1 MSQQEEFQ
9 TGYNQGE
16 MNEEGISIS
25 ELFHIF
31 RQRFGWFVIG
41 VVVVLAAAIGYL
53 YYAVPQYESQ
63 VSVLVEPIQK
73 SSSIENLLES
83 SASTTKISTEVE
95 LITSRKNIEY
105 ALGTLELSSYSDAD
119 GNTYADKEIV
129 GSVKERI
136 VVSTVKDTN
145 IVRIT
150 VTDASQAFARDLAN
164 ALASSYDNLLTGIAK
179 NSKTAQREFIQS
191 QIPINDESLQSASDA
206 LGDFRENSDIIQL
219 TDKSS
224 LLVEQISYY
233 TLRLE
238 PLKLQLNESFVFIDS
253 YNDGLQK
260 AGITGVLSLD
270 AIRKDSVVAAKL
282 KELSAWKT
290 ELTMYESLV
299 SPSPNPVTA
308 TSVSSGSSRTYVL
321 NSAITQTTKDLLDRV
336 TTLTRTYAKDVNIQA
351 IVQALTTEVG
361 IDVLQARGEVFV
373 EELSKLPIL
382 ERRLSELDRDVQ
394 IYETIGLKLRDM
406 LEEVKLVEAAVTG
419 NVTVVD
425 QAILPRGPVS
435 PNKMLILAVALLL
448 GFAIGFLLALAA
460 EATDFSLRTE
470 TQIKKITGNET
481 PILGW
486 IPLMKVS
493 PKDKYPTLTVYSDPL
508 SFESER
514 FKLVANMLY
523 SDEGKKVFSITS
535 CAMAEGKSTIIGN
548 IALSFAQM
556 GSKVLIIDGDLR
568 LPSMERFFRLKHREI
583 GLVDYVG
590 GNITLEECI
599 LQPFAEVNNL
609 HLLPPGVPP
618 LVPSAIFSNPTY
630 IKMIKY
636 LRTVYDFII
645 IDAPPLDSASE
656 LLSIS
661 KQVDGLII
669 TVRAGV
675 TTKGALSDL
684 VSSLQTGKV
693 PITGIVFNGVIPGST
708 GSYGYGYGYGKRY
721 GSYSYRYT
729 SYGNSGD
736 SKKMRVLSKRRNS
749 SWYRRKYKKDLVLR
763 GRTTATLFDPIIA
776 FGPDA
781 AHQSL
786 ASWSGFSLFTPGKKY
801 SPDTAT
807 PAKVT
812 EAPSP
817 KKPHEDKK
825 VVEEVVVVTKEIPE
839 EKKKVVEEIVVV
851 TKEIPEEKKV
861 GEEKPVSL
869 LDSLSAIESDED
881 SIGKK

>member
-9 TGYNQGE
+9 AGYNQGE

-25 ELFHIF
+25 ELLHIF
-31 RQRFGWFVIG
+31 RQRFGWFIIG
-41 VVVVLAAAIGYL
+41 LVVVIVAAIGYL
-53 YYAVPQYESQ
+53 YFAVPQYESQ

-83 SASTTKISTEVE
+83 SSSTTKIATEVE

-105 ALGTLELSSYSDAD
+105 ALSILDLSSYTNDD
-119 GNTYADKEIV
+119 GLDYTNRDIL
-129 GSVKERI
+129 GNVKGRI

-150 VTDASQAFARDLAN
+150 VTDANRSFARDFSN

-191 QIPINDESLQSASDA
+191 QIPINDGSLQNASDA

-238 PLKLQLNESFVFIDS
+238 PLKLQLNESLVFIDS

-260 AGITGVLSLD
+260 AGITGVLSLN
-270 AIRKDSVVAAKL
+270 AIRKDSAVAAKL
-282 KELSAWKT
+282 KELAAWKT

-299 SPSPNPVTA
+299 SPSPNQATA
-308 TSVSSGSSRTYVL
+308 TSAGSGSSRTYVL
-321 NSAITQTTKDLLDRV
+321 NSAIAQTTKDLLDRV
-336 TTLTRTYAKDVNIQA
+336 TTLTRTYAKDANIQS

-361 IDVLQARGEVFV
+361 IEVLQTRGEVFV
-373 EELSKLPIL
+373 EELSKLPVL
-382 ERRLSELDRDVQ
+382 ERQLSELVRDVQ
-394 IYETIGLKLRDM
+394 IYEAIGLKLRDM

-425 QAILPRGPVS
+425 EAILPRVPVS

-460 EATDFSLRTE
+460 EAIDFSIRTE
-470 TQIKKITGNET
+470 AQIKKITGNDT
-481 PILGW
+481 PMLGW
-486 IPLMKVS
+486 IPLMKIS
-493 PKDKYPTLTVYSDPL
+493 PKDKYPTLTVYNDPH

-523 SDEGKKVFSITS
+523 SKEGQKVFSITS

-548 IALSFAQM
+548 VALSFAQM
-556 GSKVLIIDGDLR
+556 GSKVLVIDGDLR

-590 GNITLEECI
+590 GNATLEECI
-599 LQPFAEVNNL
+599 LQPFEEISNL

-656 LLSIS
+656 LIAIS

-675 TTKGALSDL
+675 TTRGALGDL

-708 GSYGYGYGYGKRY
+708 GSYGYGYGKRY
-721 GSYSYRYT
+721 GSYSYRYS
-729 SYGNSGD
+729 SYGNAD
-736 SKKMRVLSKRRNS
+736 ESKKMRVLSKRRNS
-749 SWYRRKYKKDLVLR
+749 SWYRRKYKRDLALR
-763 GRTTATLFDPIIA
+763 GRTTATLFEPIVA

-781 AHQSL
+781 AHKSL
-786 ASWSGFSLFTPGKKY
+786 ASWSGFSMFTPGKKY
-801 SPDTAT
+801 SPDATTSSKVSETA
-807 PAKVT
+807 PAK
-812 EAPSP
+812 
-817 KKPHEDKK
+817 KPLEEKK
-825 VVEEVVVVTKEIPE
+825 VVGEVVVVTKESS
-839 EKKKVVEEIVVV
+839 V
-851 TKEIPEEKKV
+851 EEKKV
-861 GEEKPVSL
+861 GEKKPSSL
-869 LDSLSAIESDED
+869 LDSLSTIESDEEAK
-881 SIGKK
+881 GKK

>member
-31 RQRFGWFVIG
+31 RQRFGWFVVG
-41 VVVVLAAAIGYL
+41 LVVVIAAAIGYL

-73 SSSIENLLES
+73 SSSIENLLGS
-83 SASTTKISTEVE
+83 TANTTKIATEVE

-105 ALGTLELSSYSDAD
+105 ALSTLDLSSYTNAD
-119 GNTYADKEIV
+119 GESYAEKDV
-129 GSVKERI
+129 LGSVRGRI

-150 VTDASQAFARDLAN
+150 VTDANRSFARDFGN
-164 ALASSYDNLLTGIAK
+164 ALASSYDDLLTGIAK
-179 NSKTAQREFIQS
+179 NSKTAQREFIQF
-191 QIPINDESLQSASDA
+191 QIPINDGSLQSASDA

-238 PLKLQLNESFVFIDS
+238 PLKLQLNESLVFINS
-253 YNDGLQK
+253 YNYSLEK

-270 AIRKDSVVAAKL
+270 GIRKDSIVAAKL
-282 KELSAWKT
+282 KELTAWKT

-299 SPSPNPVTA
+299 SPLPNQATA
-308 TSVSSGSSRTYVL
+308 TSGSSGFSRTYVL
-321 NSAITQTTKDLLDRV
+321 NSAIAQTTKDLLDRV
-336 TTLTRTYAKDVNIQA
+336 TTLTRTYAKDANIQA

-361 IDVLQARGEVFV
+361 IQVLQARGEVFV
-373 EELSKLPIL
+373 EELSKLPVL
-382 ERRLSELDRDVQ
+382 ERRLSELTRDVQ
-394 IYETIGLKLRDM
+394 IYEAIGLKLRDM

-425 QAILPRGPVS
+425 EAILPRSPVS

-448 GFAIGFLLALAA
+448 GVAIGFLLALAA

-470 TQIKKITGNET
+470 AQIKKITGNDT
-481 PILGW
+481 SMLGW

-493 PKDKYPTLTVYSDPL
+493 PKDKYPTLTVYNNPL

-523 SDEGKKVFSITS
+523 TKEDMKVFSITS

-568 LPSMERFFRLKHREI
+568 LPSMERFFRLKHREV

-590 GNITLEECI
+590 GNATLEECI
-599 LQPFAEVNNL
+599 LQPFEEVTNL

-636 LRTVYDFII
+636 LRTIYDFII

-675 TTKGALSDL
+675 TTKGALADL

-693 PITGIVFNGVIPGST
+693 PITGVVFNGVIPGST
-708 GSYGYGYGYGKRY
+708 GSYGYGYGKRY
-721 GSYSYRYT
+721 GSYSYRYA
-729 SYGNSGD
+729 SYGNAEKSQ
-736 SKKMRVLSKRRNS
+736 KIRVLSKRKNS
-749 SWYRRKYKKDLVLR
+749 SWYRRKYKKDLTMR
-763 GRTTATLFDPIIA
+763 GRTTATMFDSIVA
-776 FGPDA
+776 FGPEA
-781 AHQSL
+781 AHKSL
-786 ASWSGFSLFTPGKKY
+786 ASWSGFSMYTPGKKY
-801 SPDTAT
+801 SSDMAT
-807 PAKVT
+807 IAKVP
-812 EAPSP
+812 EAPL
-817 KKPHEDKK
+817 
-825 VVEEVVVVTKEIPE
+825 
-839 EKKKVVEEIVVV
+839 
-851 TKEIPEEKKV
+851 
-861 GEEKPVSL
+861 EEKPVVVEKKIPAEEKNVVVEKKVPAEEKPRSL
-869 LDSLSAIESDED
+869 LDNLSAIESDEA

>member
-9 TGYNQGE
+9 AGYMQGE
-16 MNEEGISIS
+16 MQEEGISIS
-25 ELFHIF
+25 ELLHIF

-41 VVVVLAAAIGYL
+41 LVVVLAAAIGYL
-53 YYAVPQYESQ
+53 YVAVPQYESQ

-83 SASTTKISTEVE
+83 STSTTKIATEVE

-105 ALGTLELSSYSDAD
+105 ALSTLDLSSYTNAD
-119 GNTYADKEIV
+119 GLAYTDSEVLGN
-129 GSVKERI
+129 VKDRV

-150 VTDASQAFARDLAN
+150 VTDANREFARDLSN

-191 QIPINDESLQSASDA
+191 QIPINDESLQNASDA

-238 PLKLQLNESFVFIDS
+238 PLKLQLNESLVFIES
-253 YNDGLQK
+253 YNAGLQQ

-270 AIRKDSVVAAKL
+270 AIRKDPVVATKL
-282 KELSAWKT
+282 KELAAWKT

-299 SPSPNPVTA
+299 SPSSNQATA
-308 TSVSSGSSRTYVL
+308 VSTSLGSSRTYVL
-321 NSAITQTTKDLLDRV
+321 NSAISQTTKDLLDRV
-336 TTLTRTYAKDVNIQA
+336 TALTRTYAKDANIQA

-361 IDVLQARGEVFV
+361 IEVLQARGEVFV

-382 ERRLSELDRDVQ
+382 ERQLSELVRDVQ
-394 IYETIGLKLRDM
+394 IYEAIGLKLRDM

-425 QAILPRGPVS
+425 EAILPRSPVS
-435 PNKMLILAVALLL
+435 PNKMLIMAVALLL
-448 GFAIGFLLALAA
+448 GMAIGFLLALAA

-470 TQIKKITGNET
+470 TQIKKITGNDT
-481 PILGW
+481 PMLGW

-493 PKDKYPTLTVYSDPL
+493 PKDKYPTLTVYNDPL

-523 SDEGKKVFSITS
+523 SQEDKKVFSITS
-535 CAMAEGKSTIIGN
+535 CSMAEGKSTIIGN
-548 IALSFAQM
+548 VALSFAQM
-556 GSKVLIIDGDLR
+556 GSKVLVIDGDLR

-590 GNITLEECI
+590 GNSTLEDCI
-599 LQPFAEVNNL
+599 LQPFEDVPNL

-630 IKMIKY
+630 VKMIKY
-636 LRTVYDFII
+636 LKTVYDFII

-656 LLSIS
+656 LLAIS

-675 TTKGALSDL
+675 TTKGALGDL

-693 PITGIVFNGVIPGST
+693 PITGVVFNGVIPGST
-708 GSYGYGYGYGKRY
+708 GSYGYGYGKRY
-721 GSYSYRYT
+721 GSYSYRYS
-729 SYGNSGD
+729 SYGNAGD
-736 SKKMRVLSKRRNS
+736 HKKMRVLSKRRNS
-749 SWYRRKYKKDLVLR
+749 SWYRRKYKKDLALR
-763 GRTTATLFDPIIA
+763 GRTTVTLFDPILA
-776 FGPDA
+776 FGSEA
-781 AHQSL
+781 AHKSL
-786 ASWSGFSLFTPGKKY
+786 ASWSGFSMHAPGKKY
-801 SPDTAT
+801 SPETETPVKVSEAP
-807 PAKVT
+807 PAKNPL
-812 EAPSP
+812 E
-817 KKPHEDKK
+817 EKK
-825 VVEEVVVVTKEIPE
+825 VVEEVVVVAKDIPVEGKRVVVIPVEE
-839 EKKKVVEEIVVV
+839 EKAG
-851 TKEIPEEKKV
+851 EKK
-861 GEEKPVSL
+861 PSSQF
-869 LDSLSAIESDED
+869 DSLSAIESDDEAT
-881 SIGKK
+881 GKK